1 MKSQRRILIA
11 FYKQQKQVSILDFNL
26 QNMYLSDSDIRKNL
40 DSGDITI
47 TDFDLSRLQ
56 PASYDIRLGSKF
68 LIVKDYSVN
77 AIDPV
82 NKILPSYEEITVT
95 PEEGFILRPGVT
107 VLGTS
112 IEKFGSEKYLI
123 QLSGKSSL
131 ARLGLIVHNTAWL
144 INPGHYLNIT
154 FELAN
159 MNSIPIILRPGME
172 IAQILFSEMSSPPE
186 KDYRKVGRYGEG
198 EANMTSYIHKE

>member
-1 MKSQRRILIA
+1 M
-11 FYKQQKQVSILDFNL
+11 
-26 QNMYLSDSDIRKNL
+26 
-40 DSGDITI
+40 
-47 TDFDLSRLQ
+47 
-56 PASYDIRLGSKF
+56 
-68 LIVKDYSVN
+68 
-77 AIDPV
+77 
-82 NKILPSYEEITVT
+82 
-95 PEEGFILRPGVT
+95 
-107 VLGTS
+107 LGTS

-131 ARLGLIVHNTAWL
+131 ARLGLIVHNTAGL

>member
-1 MKSQRRILIA
+1 
-11 FYKQQKQVSILDFNL
+11 
-26 QNMYLSDSDIRKNL
+26 MYLSDRDIRVALENGKIRI
-40 DSGDITI
+40 S
-47 TDFDLSRLQ
+47 DFHESRLQ

-95 PEEGFILRPGVT
+95 AEDGFILRPWVT

-112 IEKFGSEKYLI
+112 IETFGSETFLI

-159 MNSIPIILRPGME
+159 MNSIPIILRPGMD
-172 IAQILFSEMSSPPE
+172 IAQILFSELSSPPE
-186 KDYRKVGRYGEG
+186 QDYRKIGRYGEG
-198 EANMTSYIHKE
+198 EANMVSYVHREN

>member
-1 MKSQRRILIA
+1 
-11 FYKQQKQVSILDFNL
+11 
-26 QNMYLSDSDIRKNL
+26 MYLSDQDIKKAMNAW
-40 DSGDITI
+40 DITI
-47 TDFDLSRLQ
+47 SDFSEKRLQ
-56 PASYDIRLGSKF
+56 PASYDIRLGEKF
-68 LIVKDYSVN
+68 LIVRDYSVAN
-77 AIDPV
+77 IDPV
-82 NKILPSYEEITVT
+82 NKILPEYEEILVT
-95 PEEGFILRPGVT
+95 EKDGFVLRPGVT

-131 ARLGLIVHNTAWL
+131 ARLGLIVHNTAGL

-172 IAQILFSEMSSPPE
+172 IAQLLFALMTSPPE
-186 KDYRKVGRYGEG
+186 QDYRKVGRYGEWK
-198 EANMTSYIHKE
+198 ENMTGYIHK

>member
-1 MKSQRRILIA
+1 
-11 FYKQQKQVSILDFNL
+11 
-26 QNMYLSDSDIRKNL
+26 MYLSDRDIRAGIE
-40 DSGDITI
+40 SADISI
-47 TDFDLSRLQ
+47 SDFDTSRLQ
-56 PASYDIRLGSKF
+56 PASYDIRLWEKF
-68 LIVKDYSVN
+68 LIVKDYSVTN
-77 AIDPV
+77 IDPV
-82 NKILPSYEEITVT
+82 NKILPEYEEIVVT
-95 PEEGFILRPGVT
+95 PEDGFVLRPGVT

-159 MNSIPIILRPGME
+159 MNSVPIILRPGMD
-172 IAQILFSEMSSPPE
+172 IAQLLFAEMSSPPE
-186 KDYRKVGRYGEG
+186 QDYKKTGRYGEG
-198 EANMTSYIHKE
+198 EDNMVGYVKKD